1 MKKTLLTLLL
11 SVLTITAVTGCSDK
25 TDTSQIESSNE
36 QLTDSRDISEV
47 TDDNSENES
56 AVVTGTF
63 DWDTAMSQTT
73 LEGRKV
79 PMPFSVNDLGET
91 YELRVLVNA
100 FFGGSG
106 CTASLWNMAY
116 EDSETGEITEKSL
129 GNVSFDYV
137 STDEY
142 TDDCKISYFESDELN
157 IQGIQEGVSME
168 LVYDAWGE
176 PHESDDV
183 AVYYFN
189 KEQDKVISIYIDDEN
204 KIQLMNVDFEFEKDE
219 N

>member
-1 MKKTLLTLLL
+1 MKKILLTMLL
-11 SVLTITAVTGCSDK
+11 SVLTVTAVTGCGDK
-25 TDTSQIESSNE
+25 TDTSQVESSSE
-36 QLTDSRDISEV
+36 QSTENSDISEV
-47 TDDNSENES
+47 TDGNSESES
-56 AVVTGTF
+56 AAVTGTF

-73 LEGRKV
+73 LEGKEI

-106 CTASLWNMAY
+106 CTADLYNTAY

-129 GNVSFDYV
+129 GSVSFDYV
-137 STDEY
+137 SAEEY

-168 LVYDAWGE
+168 LVYDTWGE

-189 KEQDKVISIYIDDEN
+189 KEQDKMISIYIDDEN